1 MFTSAQGFYEGSALA
16 DQTFHGF
23 RLDHLD
29 GNLSVD
35 IINDGTTVVS
45 LPSENVIDSNDYKH
59 WFWSKDTVTFRWGN
73 NGHLLMELL

>member
-1 MFTSAQGFYEGSALA
+1 MFTPAQGFYEGSALA

-23 RLDHLD
+23 RLTHVD

-45 LPSENVIDSNDYKH
+45 LPSENTIDPDAYKH

-73 NGHLLMELL
+73 NGHLLMEML